1 MDLLSLS
8 IVGAIAS
15 IITQFIKKKFPDGLA
30 RSVLAIVVSL
40 FVGAVAYALNYL
52 PALKEALLGTVLV
65 ANVAYNA
72 LIKYLFPEEEEGK

>member
-1 MDLLSLS
+1 MDLLSLT

-15 IITQFIKKKFPDGLA
+15 VITQFLKKRFPDGLA

-40 FVGAVAYALNYL
+40 FVGTVAYALNYF

-65 ANVAYNA
+65 ANVVYNA
-72 LIKYLFPEEEEGK
+72 LVKHLFPEE